1 MTIEVAHVNGTNTYI
16 DLVKNYDFYP
26 ETKILFVECRDNEAI
41 YIPINEN
48 VKDVRIRDGEE
59 RGYLEGHDEAR

>member
-1 MTIEVAHVNGTNTYI
+1 MTIEVAHVNGTDTYI

-26 ETKILFVECRDNEAI
+26 ETKMLFVDCDDKQSY

-48 VKDVRIRDGEE
+48 VKRVRIMEGSE
-59 RGYLEGHDEAR
+59 RGYLEGHDETR

>member
-1 MTIEVAHVNGTNTYI
+1 MTIEVMHANETNTYI

-26 ETKILFVECRDNEAI
+26 ETKMLFVDRDGNESY

-48 VKDVRIRDGEE
+48 VKLVRIMEGSE
-59 RGYLEGHDEAR
+59 RGYLEGRDEAC